1 MPELDPKELINALS
15 EFLALFGLRALGGL
29 IILIIGWKVTNK
41 IAKSFERLLV
51 KYEVEPS
58 LISFLWS
65 FLLWALRIILLI
77 SVASVLGVKTTSFIA
92 VLGSAGLAIGLAI
105 QGSLSNLAGGVLI
118 LLLRPFKVGDFVEVS
133 DTSGTVKRIML
144 FHTVL
149 NTIDNRIVF
158 LPNGPLAN
166 SNIIN
171 YSAEASR
178 RIDYNLGISYG
189 DDLKKGKEL
198 LMKLA
203 IADERIFKDP
213 APEVMVASLGDSS
226 VNLRLRVW
234 VATPNYWPVIFS
246 LTELSKL
253 ACDEQGLN
261 IPFPQRDVHLY
272 TAGAKDQK
280 TL

>member
-1 MPELDPKELINALS
+1 MTELDPKEVINALT

-29 IILIIGWKVTNK
+29 VILFIGWKITNK
-41 IAKSFERLLV
+41 IATSFERLLRT
-51 KYEVEPS
+51 YEVEPS

-65 FLLWALRIILLI
+65 FLLWTLRIILLI
-77 SVASVLGVKTTSFIA
+77 SVASILGVKTTSFIA

-133 DTSGTVKRIML
+133 DTSGTVNRIML

-171 YSAEASR
+171 YSAEETR
-178 RIDYNLGISYG
+178 RVDYDLGISYG
-189 DDLKKGKEL
+189 DDLLKGKEL
-198 LMKLA
+198 LMGLA
-203 IADERIFKDP
+203 QAESRILHDP
-213 APEVMVASLGDSS
+213 APEVLVASLGDSS

-234 VATPNYWPVIFS
+234 VLTPDYWPVMFS
-246 LTELSKL
+246 LTEQSKL

-261 IPFPQRDVHLY
+261 IPFPQRDVHLFSQ
-272 TAGAKDQK
+272 ASKE
-280 TL
+280 

>member
-1 MPELDPKELINALS
+1 VPELDPKELINALS

-29 IILIIGWKVTNK
+29 IVLLIGWKITNK
-41 IAKSFERLLV
+41 IAKSFELILK
-51 KYEVEPS
+51 KYQVEPS

-65 FLLWALRIILLI
+65 FILWSLRIILLI

-118 LLLRPFKVGDFVEVS
+118 LLLRPFKVGDFIEVS
-133 DTSGTVKRIML
+133 GTSGTVNRIML

-171 YSAEASR
+171 FSAEATR
-178 RIDYNLGISYG
+178 RIDYNLGISYK
-189 DDLKKGKEL
+189 DDLRKGKEL
-198 LMKLA
+198 LMNLA
-203 IADERIFKDP
+203 LAESRILKEP

-226 VNLRLRVW
+226 VILRLRVW
-234 VATPNYWPVIFS
+234 VETPNFWPVMFS
-246 LTELSKL
+246 LTEKSKL

-261 IPFPQRDVHLY
+261 IPFPQRDVHLF
-272 TAGAKDQK
+272 TSAAKE
-280 TL
+280 